1 MAKMYRMA
9 VHDLSGK
16 RLCVLFDSQVPQI
29 GAAHDLKIDKE
40 VNGWKE
46 ISFNLSKCDVNGEQ
60 NYRCDF
66 IKNENHI
73 YLTEDGITDV
83 YCIKSPAALHDKSK
97 LQFTVTCNH
106 ISEELKT
113 KNLFKYFDDEN
124 GIGTCQELIEKAISG
139 SGWKLVECDTFLE
152 SDGITEK
159 VRSYS
164 CDTKTGA
171 QNMIK
176 DICDLF
182 GARPVYHGYEKTI
195 EIHATSN
202 TTGWMEVM
210 FGKNADKIKRIPDS
224 SNIVTKLYVE
234 GEYGDFGYVG
244 IDDIN
249 PTGLPFIFNFDYYKE
264 LGIFTDEH
272 QAIVDEYT
280 ANYKNIS
287 ETIKNASSERLKK
300 EGELNIL
307 IGSFG
312 YAYYHLVDNIPDF
325 ENVIVGGTTTLNDAK
340 LESDDTIYA
349 VREDGS
355 YDEKTYSN
363 SDTYEGYKCII
374 KFWPTITGQMAAY
387 EDKIQASYSAIESL
401 LKSLNKYLRT
411 NSYPETTVEELKQVY
426 GTGDLSIVKDE
437 GFDVSA
443 LPEQYRQE
451 TTLQYSVS
459 IGLEEKDIASYQ
471 DELKIS
477 MNKAIDL
484 MFEIDEL
491 KSDYDMKVKAQD
503 VIDENFANSMGSLLK
518 EGYYSDENYTIGQE
532 QALYN
537 DSLEISKKLAYPVNS
552 YDISI
557 QNLSVS
563 EKYAGEEF
571 KLAQTVR
578 IYDKDL
584 KMNDQ
589 GIVSQT
595 IIYPEKP
602 SSDTIKIKTDLLDI
616 GSKSFSTILERIT
629 MLAEEV
635 RRNRDIY
642 KRASAI
648 SKNGSISSS
657 LLEGSIDVMKT
668 QLLSS
673 ASNWNTDSSGNIIFT
688 SLDGNSAMLLAGNG
702 FMIANSKL
710 ENGDWNWRTFGTGD
724 GFAADLITT
733 GFLSAERIAAN
744 SITVNKLSSDV
755 GESLDLSSNKS
766 IDLRVTTLVESQ
778 IGKLMNVVHVGEE
791 PLEPTVDMIWLD
803 ATVEPNIF
811 KRWTGEEWVIVND
824 ISELAQKIN
833 SAELKIDAYDAS
845 INAMVESIDIISDRV
860 EAAELKIT
868 PEAITQ
874 VVRDSDTYKED
885 LASATMTAD
894 KFETFVSGSQGIS
907 SISQKANEID
917 LLIESDS
924 SSTEVKFT
932 DAAIQAF
939 TDEMKVNVT
948 DQIELKVGELQEQ
961 VDSAET
967 QIKANTD
974 AIALKASEQ
983 DVGILKERI
992 SEAEEKI
999 TPEAIVQTVRT
1010 SQGYTEDLEELS
1022 DRIATA
1028 ESSIEQHS
1036 DEIALR
1042 VTKEEYSIIEN
1053 KVVEQQSQ
1061 IIQQAGSIT
1070 LLAGRMGDVEVAVED
1085 TSIHEGATPP
1095 EAPLNE
1101 GKIWLDSSVNP
1112 PIFRRWLGLDVPTD
1126 RYYSA
1131 TEGGSIV
1138 QTPSQFDDIVSVSTE
1153 FFLMQDGI
1161 GDPYSAG
1168 GGKNL
1173 LEVTVGSQTVSG
1185 VTFVVNA
1192 DGSIVADGTAEANV
1206 FLTVSDRSV
1215 RASGEAVVLNGC
1227 PAGGAQSTYMLYYR
1241 CDANGTE
1248 KYDVGRGIEFVAQD
1262 EPCRAV
1268 ISIRSGVTVNSLTFY
1283 PMLRRASDTDATF
1296 APYKNIRPISSRDG
1310 LSLKHYGRNLVRNN
1324 LVNKTA
1330 DGLTYT
1336 VNGDG
1341 SVVVNGTSTRGNAFQ
1356 NLNYG
1361 GPGVL
1366 AIPPGRYILSGGSK
1380 NVRVQVSAPDIIATA
1395 GENEVEFEIPES
1407 VATSWVRLQ
1416 VLNAGTVVENE
1427 TVYPMVRT
1435 IFDKDP
1441 TYTPYQG
1448 VEYTADFGQTV
1459 YGGSYDWNAGTLVSN
1474 MLCANAADLTVS
1486 TVGTTNAGVNYARL
1500 NLDIRPISETGA
1512 SSHYKIVPAGAA
1524 YASGMARFFSGYI
1537 FIYDARFTD
1546 TDTVIGILTAENP
1559 QFVYEVEP
1567 IEIQL
1572 DPQQIVPFDGT
1583 NVFYGDGEIFVTYTG
1598 TGWETVNDTREL
1610 EESISKTVTKTELQ
1624 HIIRIESDG
1633 LHVGAQGSQSEAIID
1648 NDSFDIAFGGQVFS
1662 SFAGN
1667 YVEFGNYQIRRTAD
1681 GGLAFKLR

>member
-1 MAKMYRMA
+1 
-9 VHDLSGK
+9 
-16 RLCVLFDSQVPQI
+16 
-29 GAAHDLKIDKE
+29 
-40 VNGWKE
+40 
-46 ISFNLSKCDVNGEQ
+46 
-60 NYRCDF
+60 
-66 IKNENHI
+66 
-73 YLTEDGITDV
+73 
-83 YCIKSPAALHDKSK
+83 
-97 LQFTVTCNH
+97 
-106 ISEELKT
+106 
-113 KNLFKYFDDEN
+113 
-124 GIGTCQELIEKAISG
+124 
-139 SGWKLVECDTFLE
+139 
-152 SDGITEK
+152 
-159 VRSYS
+159 
-164 CDTKTGA
+164 
-171 QNMIK
+171 
-176 DICDLF
+176 
-182 GARPVYHGYEKTI
+182 
-195 EIHATSN
+195 
-202 TTGWMEVM
+202 
-210 FGKNADKIKRIPDS
+210 
-224 SNIVTKLYVE
+224 
-234 GEYGDFGYVG
+234 
-244 IDDIN
+244 
-249 PTGLPFIFNFDYYKE
+249 
-264 LGIFTDEH
+264 
-272 QAIVDEYT
+272 
-280 ANYKNIS
+280 
-287 ETIKNASSERLKK
+287 
-300 EGELNIL
+300 
-307 IGSFG
+307 
-312 YAYYHLVDNIPDF
+312 
-325 ENVIVGGTTTLNDAK
+325 
-340 LESDDTIYA
+340 
-349 VREDGS
+349 
-355 YDEKTYSN
+355 
-363 SDTYEGYKCII
+363 
-374 KFWPTITGQMAAY
+374 
-387 EDKIQASYSAIESL
+387 
-401 LKSLNKYLRT
+401 
-411 NSYPETTVEELKQVY
+411 
-426 GTGDLSIVKDE
+426 
-437 GFDVSA
+437 
-443 LPEQYRQE
+443 
-451 TTLQYSVS
+451 
-459 IGLEEKDIASYQ
+459 
-471 DELKIS
+471 
-477 MNKAIDL
+477 
-484 MFEIDEL
+484 
-491 KSDYDMKVKAQD
+491 
-503 VIDENFANSMGSLLK
+503 
-518 EGYYSDENYTIGQE
+518 
-532 QALYN
+532 
-537 DSLEISKKLAYPVNS
+537 
-552 YDISI
+552 
-557 QNLSVS
+557 
-563 EKYAGEEF
+563 
-571 KLAQTVR
+571 
-578 IYDKDL
+578 
-584 KMNDQ
+584 
-589 GIVSQT
+589 
-595 IIYPEKP
+595 
-602 SSDTIKIKTDLLDI
+602 
-616 GSKSFSTILERIT
+616 

-673 ASNWNTDSSGNIIFT
+673 ASNWSTDSSGNIVFT

-803 ATVEPNIF
+803 TTVEPNIF

-824 ISELAQKIN
+824 ISELAQRIN

-1036 DEIALR
+1036 DEISLR

-1061 IIQQAGSIT
+1061 IIQQADSIT
-1070 LLAGRMGDVEVAVED
+1070 LLAGRMDDVEVEVED

-1112 PIFRRWLGLDVPTD
+1112 PIFKRWLGLDVPTD
-1126 RYYSA
+1126 GYYSA
-1131 TEGGSIV
+1131 TECGSIV

-1161 GDPYSAG
+1161 GENKFCVANDYVTDLNGLIVTATVGSSELNFNGAVAGSNVGSTVATSTEIPAGTYTISVHGLKNGDYMNGVASGSPAGTYLFLNLDDDTPKTFTVDVPTVLKISCVGVANKTAYNNETIKLQVESGRGDPYPAG

-1173 LEVTVGSQTVSG
+1173 CPISTITSAESTAGRIMLSGEYVSG
-1185 VTFVVNA
+1185 TYTLSAIITRYEGDKDVDARIGFKVTY
-1192 DGSIVADGTAEANV
+1192 SDGTHTAA
-1206 FLTVSDRSV
+1206 SKSV
-1215 RASGEAVVLNGC
+1215 
-1227 PAGGAQSTYMLYYR
+1227 PY
-1241 CDANGTE
+1241 DANHSPRRAEVSITTDST
-1248 KYDVGRGIEFVAQD
+1248 KTINGIEIWALD
-1262 EPCRAV
+1262 YGPGTIYSR
-1268 ISIRSGVTVNSLTFY
+1268 
-1283 PMLRRASDTDATF
+1283 DAKAEEIQLELSSTATEY
-1296 APYKNIRPISSRDG
+1296 APYSNIRPITGWDG
-1310 LSLKHYGRNLVRNN
+1310 LSLKHYGRNLVQNN
-1324 LVNKTA
+1324 LANKTA

-1361 GPGVL
+1361 GSGVL

-1395 GENEVEFEIPES
+1395 NETEVEFEIPEG
-1407 VATSWVRLQ
+1407 VTTSWVRLQ
-1416 VLNAGTVVENE
+1416 VHDAGTVVENE
-1427 TVYPMVRT
+1427 TVYPMVRV
-1435 IFDKDP
+1435 ISDEDA

-1448 VEYTADFGQTV
+1448 AEYTADFGQTV
-1459 YGGSYDWNAGTLVSN
+1459 YGGSYAWNAGVLTSN
-1474 MLCANAADLTVS
+1474 MLCVNAADLAVS
-1486 TVGTTNAGVNYARL
+1486 AVGTTNTGVSYARL
-1500 NLDIRPISETGA
+1500 NLDIRPISEIGA
-1512 SSHYKIVPAGAA
+1512 SSHYKIVPAGTA
-1524 YASGMARFFSGYI
+1524 YASGMARYFSGYI
-1537 FIYDARFTD
+1537 FVYDARFTD
-1546 TDTVIGILTAENP
+1546 IDTAIGILTAENP
-1559 QFVYEVEP
+1559 QFVYEIEP

-1572 DPQQIVPFDGT
+1572 DSQQIGPFDGT
-1583 NVFYGDGEIFVTYTG
+1583 NVFCGDGEIFVTYTG

>member
-1 MAKMYRMA
+1 
-9 VHDLSGK
+9 
-16 RLCVLFDSQVPQI
+16 
-29 GAAHDLKIDKE
+29 
-40 VNGWKE
+40 
-46 ISFNLSKCDVNGEQ
+46 
-60 NYRCDF
+60 
-66 IKNENHI
+66 
-73 YLTEDGITDV
+73 
-83 YCIKSPAALHDKSK
+83 
-97 LQFTVTCNH
+97 
-106 ISEELKT
+106 
-113 KNLFKYFDDEN
+113 
-124 GIGTCQELIEKAISG
+124 
-139 SGWKLVECDTFLE
+139 
-152 SDGITEK
+152 
-159 VRSYS
+159 
-164 CDTKTGA
+164 
-171 QNMIK
+171 
-176 DICDLF
+176 
-182 GARPVYHGYEKTI
+182 
-195 EIHATSN
+195 
-202 TTGWMEVM
+202 
-210 FGKNADKIKRIPDS
+210 
-224 SNIVTKLYVE
+224 
-234 GEYGDFGYVG
+234 
-244 IDDIN
+244 
-249 PTGLPFIFNFDYYKE
+249 
-264 LGIFTDEH
+264 
-272 QAIVDEYT
+272 
-280 ANYKNIS
+280 
-287 ETIKNASSERLKK
+287 
-300 EGELNIL
+300 
-307 IGSFG
+307 
-312 YAYYHLVDNIPDF
+312 
-325 ENVIVGGTTTLNDAK
+325 
-340 LESDDTIYA
+340 
-349 VREDGS
+349 
-355 YDEKTYSN
+355 
-363 SDTYEGYKCII
+363 
-374 KFWPTITGQMAAY
+374 
-387 EDKIQASYSAIESL
+387 
-401 LKSLNKYLRT
+401 
-411 NSYPETTVEELKQVY
+411 
-426 GTGDLSIVKDE
+426 
-437 GFDVSA
+437 
-443 LPEQYRQE
+443 
-451 TTLQYSVS
+451 
-459 IGLEEKDIASYQ
+459 
-471 DELKIS
+471 
-477 MNKAIDL
+477 
-484 MFEIDEL
+484 
-491 KSDYDMKVKAQD
+491 
-503 VIDENFANSMGSLLK
+503 
-518 EGYYSDENYTIGQE
+518 
-532 QALYN
+532 
-537 DSLEISKKLAYPVNS
+537 
-552 YDISI
+552 
-557 QNLSVS
+557 
-563 EKYAGEEF
+563 
-571 KLAQTVR
+571 
-578 IYDKDL
+578 
-584 KMNDQ
+584 
-589 GIVSQT
+589 
-595 IIYPEKP
+595 
-602 SSDTIKIKTDLLDI
+602 
-616 GSKSFSTILERIT
+616 